1 MELDIDRGSPIPLHL
16 QIARGLRE
24 RILKGAIP
32 AGGKLPASRKMAE
45 ALGVNRSTVVQAYH
59 TLWSEGLTEGYVGRG
74 TVVRPTTAAGGAPV
88 AALSWGA
95 LLAAGREEADGEVRD
110 LVRLLAREDVIS
122 LAAGL
127 PAPDLFPMEEL
138 ADAARSVLEEGGRS
152 LLYWCDTLGYE
163 PLRKTLA
170 DRFTNTTPGEVM
182 ILSGSS
188 QGIFLVARALIEP
201 GDTVAVGSPTY
212 LGALQTFRGAG
223 ARLAGVPVGPEG
235 MDLEML
241 ESVLSRTPPKFIYT
255 VPTFQNPTG
264 STMPLERRRRL
275 LDLAYR
281 YGVPVVEDDPYT
293 PLRYEGEPVPTLKEM
308 DTRGFVIHISSFSKI
323 LFPGLRVGW
332 MAAPKRFVDS
342 ITPAKYLQDL
352 FTNSHAQ
359 AVVHE
364 FLRRG
369 LLEKHLEKVRR
380 EYGRRRDRMVNA
392 LRRHCPRFEFTV
404 PEGGYF
410 LWCRL
415 PRETGARELLREALR
430 KKVSFITGE
439 IFCPD
444 GQGLDRI
451 RLNFASHEPETIE
464 EGVRRLGAATR
475 SIRKRSGREPAATEK
490 TPASPIV

>member
-1 MELDIDRGSPIPLHL
+1 MNLDLERGSPTPLHL

-24 RILKGAIP
+24 RILRGAIP
-32 AGGKLPASRKMAE
+32 AGARLPASRKMAE
-45 ALGVNRSTVVQAYH
+45 ALGVNRSTVVQAYQ
-59 TLWSEGLTEGYVGRG
+59 TLWSEGLTEGFVGRG
-74 TVVRPTTAAGGAPV
+74 TVVRPSVAAAGAPV
-88 AALSWGA
+88 PSPPWGA
-95 LLAAGREEADGEVRD
+95 LFAAGREQADGEVRD

-127 PAPDLFPMEEL
+127 PAPDLFPMDEL
-138 ADAARSVLEEGGRS
+138 ADIARAVLEGGGRS

-163 PLRKTLA
+163 PLRKALA
-170 DRFTNTTPGEVM
+170 DRFTNTAPGEVM

-212 LGALQTFRGAG
+212 LGAIQAFRGAG
-223 ARLAGVPVGPEG
+223 ARLAAVPVNHGG
-235 MDLEML
+235 MDLDIL

-264 STMPLERRRRL
+264 STMPLESRRRL

-281 YGVPVVEDDPYT
+281 YGVPIVEDDPYT
-293 PLRYEGEPVPTLKEM
+293 PLRYEGNPVPTLKEL
-308 DTRGFVIHISSFSKI
+308 DTQGFVIHLSSFSKI

-332 MAAPKRFVDS
+332 MAAPKRVIDA

-359 AVVHE
+359 AVVYE
-364 FLRRG
+364 FCRRG
-369 LLEKHLEKVRR
+369 LLDRHLEKVRR
-380 EYGRRRDRMVNA
+380 EYGRRRDRMANS
-392 LRRHCPRFEFTV
+392 LGRHCPRFEFTI

-415 PRETGARELLREALR
+415 PRGIGARELLRESLR

-444 GQGLDRI
+444 GQGRDRI
-451 RLNFASHEPETIE
+451 RLNFASHGLETIE
-464 EGVRRLGAATR
+464 EGVRRLGAASR
-475 SIRKRSGREPAATEK
+475 SIQKRGVRKPAPSEEA
-490 TPASPIV
+490 PASPIV